1 MGKNEKVNIE
11 KVHSVISGMLELNE
25 GELKILDLELKSLLA
40 IGSLIKVHD
49 EPDSKATCPF
59 DFGEFFK

>member
-25 GELKILDLELKSLLA
+25 GELKILDLELKTLLA

-49 EPDSKATCPF
+49 EPDPKATCPF

>member
-11 KVHSVISGMLELNE
+11 KVDSVISGMLELNE
-25 GELKILDLELKSLLA
+25 VELKILDLELKSLIA
-40 IGSLIKVHD
+40 IGSLIKLHD
-49 EPDSKATCPF
+49 EPYLKATCPF

>member
-49 EPDSKATCPF
+49 EPDSKATCLF